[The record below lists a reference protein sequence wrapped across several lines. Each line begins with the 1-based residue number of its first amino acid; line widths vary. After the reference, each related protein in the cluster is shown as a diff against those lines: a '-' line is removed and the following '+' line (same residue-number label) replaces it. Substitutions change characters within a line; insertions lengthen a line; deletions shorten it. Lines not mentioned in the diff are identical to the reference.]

1 MFEAGD
7 WLKDALFTTVR
18 RDDFP
23 TADGCRNGDSLLW
36 FVLLDGGFDSLRG
49 CCLKASAYM
58 PIAIA
63 DYTGRMPV
71 PVVWITAAAKCGAI
85 RWKRRSEPKPYQLPE
100 RRKRNNTHR

>member
-18 RDDFP
+18 RDDLP
-23 TADGCRNGDSLLW
+23 TADGCRDGDSLLW

-49 CCLKASAYM
+49 YCLKASAYM
-58 PIAIA
+58 PIVIT
-63 DYTGRMPV
+63 DYTRRMPV
-71 PVVWITAAAKCGAI
+71 PVVWVTAAAKCGAI

-100 RRKRNNTHR
+100 T